1 MTGKYVF
8 CLSNFFS
15 PAEKIYYTL
24 FLFYV
29 VLFWLFIWQANQSFF
44 YERVAGQSCF
54 VASLFVLS
62 AVNIFIKLSTVNK
75 KIFWTQE

>member
-8 CLSNFFS
+8 RLSNFCS

-44 YERVAGQSCF
+44 YYWLLDKV
-54 VASLFVLS
+54 VSLHNFLYLVLLIY
-62 AVNIFIKLSTVNK
+62 VLN
-75 KIFWTQE
+75 